1 MISSCPSNETKSKPM
16 AAPEKR
22 RRLIQ
27 CGEGMPSFNGAAE
40 DVDDVQDS
48 EHFDVRESF
57 LSLCQGNH
65 YQFDQL
71 RRAKHSSMM
80 VLYHLHNPDVPKFLH
95 RCNHCHVD
103 ILGGFKYYCESCDMD
118 FCGGCLKTIGKAIHP
133 SPCHLRLIAPNSSTR
148 WTQSARAVDSP
159 VHELAAAHH
168 WECSSADCRKMK
180 VSVFLLWWRH
190 VLIYFPK
197 TVTMMPSST
206 TASARSG
213 QQEGAA
219 YALNFSTFSKFMRGH
234 VDLIAVGFLAAQSW
248 SSA

>member
-1 MISSCPSNETKSKPM
+1 MTSSAASGGNAGTADMNSVAGAGCAAVGGDTSNITQPPSMISSCPSNETKSKPM

-71 RRAKHSSMM
+71 RRAKRSSMM

-103 ILGGFKYYCESCDMD
+103 ILGGFKYHCESCDMD

-148 WTQSARAVDSP
+148 
-159 VHELAAAHH
+159 
-168 WECSSADCRKMK
+168 
-180 VSVFLLWWRH
+180 
-190 VLIYFPK
+190 
-197 TVTMMPSST
+197 
-206 TASARSG
+206 
-213 QQEGAA
+213 
-219 YALNFSTFSKFMRGH
+219 
-234 VDLIAVGFLAAQSW
+234 
-248 SSA
+248 